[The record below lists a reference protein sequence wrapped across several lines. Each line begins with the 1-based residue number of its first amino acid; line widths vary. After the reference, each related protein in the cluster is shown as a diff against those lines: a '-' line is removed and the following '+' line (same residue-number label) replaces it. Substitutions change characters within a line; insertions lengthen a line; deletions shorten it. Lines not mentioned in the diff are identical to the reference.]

1 MKKLFSFFIGLLIIT
16 SILPLQAQDLIS
28 NSSVTGVCYAGNK
41 VKRIYIPPPDEFYK
55 KAGSKSGG
63 SVTIYYT
70 GFSSQ
75 AKIAMEYAAS
85 ILETMLPAD
94 TKLTILA
101 SWEKISTA
109 GVLGQ
114 STITGYIGGWEIDA
128 LNPNAIYPV
137 ALAEKIAGKSL
148 NDDLQGDLTLAINS
162 SINWYL
168 GTDGNTPTQKYDLVT
183 IVLHEICHGL
193 GFFDSFDTDGTSGW
207 YGINSIPMIY
217 DTFVENLAYKRL
229 TDTLKFL
236 NYSASLRSQLIGGQL
251 YFDGPL
257 LKKYTSGS
265 RARLYAPPTWDAG
278 SSVSHLD
285 ESATLDS
292 NALMTPI
299 IDLGE
304 AIHNPGKLTFSIL
317 GDLGWINTRIIH
329 KPMGDT
335 EAHLTEVV
343 LSTTIKSDTLY
354 DHNKVGVVF
363 SFDNFLSSDTLF
375 MTSPNSD
382 DNFSTTLS
390 IPSYN

>member
-16 SILPLQAQDLIS
+16 SIPPLQAQDLIS

-148 NDDLQGDLTLAINS
+148 NDDLQ
-162 SINWYL
+162 
-168 GTDGNTPTQKYDLVT
+168 
-183 IVLHEICHGL
+183 
-193 GFFDSFDTDGTSGW
+193 
-207 YGINSIPMIY
+207 
-217 DTFVENLAYKRL
+217 
-229 TDTLKFL
+229 
-236 NYSASLRSQLIGGQL
+236 
-251 YFDGPL
+251 
-257 LKKYTSGS
+257 
-265 RARLYAPPTWDAG
+265 
-278 SSVSHLD
+278 
-285 ESATLDS
+285 
-292 NALMTPI
+292 
-299 IDLGE
+299 
-304 AIHNPGKLTFSIL
+304 
-317 GDLGWINTRIIH
+317 
-329 KPMGDT
+329 
-335 EAHLTEVV
+335 
-343 LSTTIKSDTLY
+343 
-354 DHNKVGVVF
+354 
-363 SFDNFLSSDTLF
+363 
-375 MTSPNSD
+375 
-382 DNFSTTLS
+382 
-390 IPSYN
+390 